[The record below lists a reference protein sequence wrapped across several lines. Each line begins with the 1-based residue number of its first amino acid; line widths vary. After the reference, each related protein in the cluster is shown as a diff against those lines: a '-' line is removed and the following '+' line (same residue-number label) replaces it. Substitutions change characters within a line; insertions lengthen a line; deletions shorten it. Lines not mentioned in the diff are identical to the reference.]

1 MMGDGAAL
9 DMPKTMCGEDF
20 AFFAKAV
27 PAAMTLL
34 GCRNEACGAVWPQHS
49 GKYSVDESVLIK
61 GAMLYAQV
69 VFDFME
75 N

>member
-1 MMGDGAAL
+1 
-9 DMPKTMCGEDF
+9 
-20 AFFAKAV
+20 
-27 PAAMTLL
+27 MTLL